1 MRFLHILQ
9 VKTDSVHTFDYSKED
24 MKKILLTAFTLSL
37 ISLQASAQNNVSVS
51 DLLTFNIRLHPI
63 QTIEVT
69 PLQKVVNLDYVT
81 KADYENGVNVDQ
93 PDHLRVYSTGGF
105 AVRVESS
112 SPLKKTG
119 STEEIDVSDIIITPS
134 SGSTESADT
143 HYPEVNL
150 TPAAQ
155 ELISSTTGG
164 VDRKFNI
171 NYRAAGVNK
180 YVNRYVNLEN
190 PTVYTGT
197 IMYSIM
203 PK

>member
-1 MRFLHILQ
+1 
-9 VKTDSVHTFDYSKED
+9 
-24 MKKILLTAFTLSL
+24 MKKISLTLLSL
-37 ISLQASAQNNVSVS
+37 VILSLQASAQSNESVS
-51 DLLTFNIRLHPI
+51 DLITFNIRLHPI

-105 AVRVESS
+105 AVRVESANS
-112 SPLKKTG
+112 LQKSG
-119 STEEIDVSDIIITPS
+119 STEEIDVSDIIISPS
-134 SGSTESADT
+134 AGSTEAADI

-150 TPAAQ
+150 KATAQ

-164 VDRKFNI
+164 INRKFNI

-180 YVNRYVNLEN
+180 YVDRYVNLEN

-197 IMYSIM
+197 ITYSII